1 MEKWIEEL
9 PMAIEVYKT
18 QVDHVDQEIGI
29 TTEIILTIRK
39 KLSQNQ
45 RCHVEARSFYLE
57 SLLHIL
63 KTEQDHLIALRRFRL
78 ELLSQKD

>member
-9 PMAIEVYKT
+9 PMAIEVHLSP
-18 QVDHVDQEIGI
+18 VDHVDQEIGI

-39 KLSQNQ
+39 KLSNNQ

-63 KTEQDHLIALRRFRL
+63 KTEQEHLVALRMFRL
-78 ELLSQKD
+78 QLLSQED